1 MNIDMYHF
9 IATHLSD
16 WGGGGEGVDCEICE
30 K

>member
-16 WGGGGEGVDCEICE
+16 WGGGEGVDCEICE